1 MTMTDQL
8 DQAARSAA
16 VALSALP
23 AVALLGATL
32 VVLVWAAW
40 RRSAAPALARYG
52 LLELARMWAGAVAG
66 VLAFGI
72 GVLTFGGTVAQHA
85 PRSLTFLQAYTT
97 APALLPG
104 WFVLIAATA
113 AVVCGLMFWHLLAT
127 TTRHRP
133 ETDAVA

>member
-1 MTMTDQL
+1 MTMSDQL
-8 DQAARSAA
+8 DQAARAAA

-32 VVLVWAAW
+32 VVLLLAAW
-40 RRSAAPALARYG
+40 RRSAAPAFARYG
-52 LLELARMWAGAVAG
+52 LLELARMWAGALAG
-66 VLAFGI
+66 VFAFGI
-72 GVLTFGGTVAQHA
+72 GVLSFGGAVAENP
-85 PRSLTFLQAYTT
+85 PRSITFLQAYTT
-97 APALLPG
+97 APGMLPG

-113 AVVCGLMFWHLLAT
+113 AVVCGVMIWHLLAT